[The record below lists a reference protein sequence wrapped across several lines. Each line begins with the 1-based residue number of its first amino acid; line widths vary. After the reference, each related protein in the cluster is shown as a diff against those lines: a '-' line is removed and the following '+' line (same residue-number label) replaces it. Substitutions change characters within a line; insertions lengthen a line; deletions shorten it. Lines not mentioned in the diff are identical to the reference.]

1 VIATVPVFSELERVL
16 RWGLGELG
24 PNHLGLPWAWAIVA
38 LTIIVRLLLVPVMVR
53 QIHSMQSMQ
62 RHMPE
67 MKRIQE
73 LYKDDRQRKQEE
85 LMKFYKENKINPAAS
100 CLPMLVQIPIF
111 FALYLVLRHY
121 ISHQEAHLSWL
132 GIVPNITHAITSTW
146 SGYVLV
152 VIYVISQMAS
162 SYYMSAT
169 VERTQRIMMMVLP
182 VVFVYFILKP
192 PVGGTTGNGGFP
204 MGLLIYWVTTNLWTV
219 GQGLVTRQLTP
230 KPVPPPKKSSRTP
243 PAGEIAARKAEP
255 ARAATNGAKPAQP
268 QVRRVKRKKKGGR

>member
-1 VIATVPVFSELERVL
+1 VILAKIPVFDEIKQLL
-16 RWGLGELG
+16 FWGLKQLG
-24 PNHLGLPWAWAIVA
+24 PDHLGLPWAWAIVA
-38 LTIIVRLLLVPVMVR
+38 LTIVVRLMLVPVMVR

-73 LYKDDRQRKQEE
+73 LYKDDRAKKQEE
-85 LMKFYKENKINPAAS
+85 LMKFYKENRINPAAS
-100 CLPMLVQIPIF
+100 CLPLLIQLPIF
-111 FALYLVLRHY
+111 FALYLVLRHEFKNLD
-121 ISHQEAHLSWL
+121 SHLSWL
-132 GIVPNITHAITSTW
+132 GIIPDIRAPITSVW
-146 SGYVLV
+146 AGYVLV
-152 VIYVISQMAS
+152 VIYVVSQMAS

-169 VERTQRIMMMVLP
+169 VEKTQRIMMMVLP

-192 PVGGTTGNGGFP
+192 PVGGTTKGGGFP

-243 PAGEIAARKAEP
+243 AGATPKKATVAKAAA
-255 ARAATNGAKPAQP
+255 NGAKPAQP
-268 QVRRVKRKKKGGR
+268 QVRRVKRKKKGGG

>member
-1 VIATVPVFSELERVL
+1 MIAAIPVFDELKQIL
-16 RWGLGELG
+16 YWGLKQLG

-38 LTIIVRLLLVPVMVR
+38 LTIVVRLLLVPVMVR

-73 LYKDDRQRKQEE
+73 LYKDDRAKKQEE

-100 CLPMLVQIPIF
+100 CLPMLIQLPIF
-111 FALYLVLRHY
+111 FALYLVLRHEFKHLD
-121 ISHQEAHLSWL
+121 SHLSWL
-132 GIVPNITHAITSTW
+132 GLIPDIRAPITSVW
-146 SGYVLV
+146 AGYVLV
-152 VIYVISQMAS
+152 VIYVVSQMAS

-169 VERTQRIMMMVLP
+169 VEKTQRIMMMVLP

-192 PVGGTTGNGGFP
+192 PVGGTTKGGGFP

-243 PAGEIAARKAEP
+243 AGVTAKPTANGSKAAPKQP
-255 ARAATNGAKPAQP
+255 PAQP

>member
-1 VIATVPVFSELERVL
+1 
-16 RWGLGELG
+16 
-24 PNHLGLPWAWAIVA
+24 
-38 LTIIVRLLLVPVMVR
+38 
-53 QIHSMQSMQ
+53 MQSMQ

-100 CLPMLVQIPIF
+100 CLPMLIQLPIF
-111 FALYLVLRHY
+111 FALYLVLRHEFKNLH
-121 ISHQEAHLSWL
+121 SHLSWL
-132 GIVPNITHAITSTW
+132 GLIPDIRAPITSVW
-146 SGYVLV
+146 AGYVLV
-152 VIYVISQMAS
+152 VIYVVSQMAS

-169 VERTQRIMMMVLP
+169 VEKTQRIMMMVLP

-192 PVGGTTGNGGFP
+192 PVGGTAKGHGFP

-243 PAGEIAARKAEP
+243 AGVA
-255 ARAATNGAKPAQP
+255 AATPTANGSKAAAKQPQAQP

>member
-1 VIATVPVFSELERVL
+1 
-16 RWGLGELG
+16 
-24 PNHLGLPWAWAIVA
+24 
-38 LTIIVRLLLVPVMVR
+38 MVR

-73 LYKDDRQRKQEE
+73 LYKDDRQKKQEE

-121 ISHQEAHLSWL
+121 ISHQHAHLSWL

-243 PAGEIAARKAEP
+243 PSGEVAARKAEP